1 MRAETGCPGTDR
13 PPLQSPSS
21 VRLPPRLRRLFLHSL
36 AVTSNS
42 ESLTLAETAADR
54 LAAVAS
60 RNGQSPTGSDRGAAD
75 DAARHEVVIEP
86 GRGDRLVDWRELLD
100 YRDLCLFLIWR
111 GIKARYAQS
120 VIGVGWAVIQ
130 PLFSMLVFTVVF
142 GKLARISSDGAP
154 YAVFNFVAMVPWTY
168 FSNAVADGAASLVTN
183 AGMISKVYFPRLILP
198 VAAVA
203 AKLVDFAIAL
213 ALLAVLLVAYRI
225 VPTWG
230 ILALPLLTGLMV
242 LTAFG
247 MATWMTALA
256 VQYRDVQH
264 AMSFVLQLLM
274 YSAPVVYPASLIP
287 NRYELLGWTVNPQWF
302 YALNPMVGVIEG
314 FRSALLGTRTMPWD
328 FLAIGS
334 VSAALLAYSGLR
346 YFRSREHV
354 FADVA

>member
-1 MRAETGCPGTDR
+1 MAASHDGT
-13 PPLQSPSS
+13 P
-21 VRLPPRLRRLFLHSL
+21 
-36 AVTSNS
+36 
-42 ESLTLAETAADR
+42 
-54 LAAVAS
+54 
-60 RNGQSPTGSDRGAAD
+60 PTGPDGGAAGEG
-75 DAARHEVVIEP
+75 ARHEVVIAP
-86 GRGDRLVDWRELLD
+86 GRGDRMIDWRELVD

-120 VIGVGWAVIQ
+120 VIGVGWAVVQ

-142 GKLARISSDGAP
+142 GKLARISSDGVP

-168 FSNAVADGAASLVTN
+168 FSNAVSDGSASLVTN

-198 VAAVA
+198 LAAVA
-203 AKLVDFAIAL
+203 AKLVDFVIAL
-213 ALLAVLLVAYRI
+213 ALLAVLLVVYRI

-230 ILALPLLTGLMV
+230 VVTLPLLTGLMV

-264 AMSFVLQLLM
+264 AMTFVLQLLM

-287 NRYELLGWTVNPQWF
+287 NRYELLGWTVNPQWL